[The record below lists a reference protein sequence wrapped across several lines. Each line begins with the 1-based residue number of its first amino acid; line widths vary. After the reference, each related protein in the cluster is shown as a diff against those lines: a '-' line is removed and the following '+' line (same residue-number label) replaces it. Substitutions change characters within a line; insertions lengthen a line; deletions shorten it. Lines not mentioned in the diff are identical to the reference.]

1 MNLDYCIFC
10 FEEYGKEENNSFTK
24 IYKQVLNINNNSFY
38 DFVKNNI
45 NIVKN
50 KNFVIHCNHNYHLGC
65 FVKYHKYNCNNAND
79 CFGNCRLPCPLCTIP
94 IKSYDLQKAFKE
106 INKLYSILEILKMK
120 LSRLYIEIKIK
131 KIIFRC
137 KKIFVKVY
145 LHEYYQYNKL
155 NILYDDLYQIKTD
168 LEKYIHNY
176 INFYQV

>member
-10 FEEYGKEENNSFTK
+10 FEEYSKGENNSFTK
-24 IYKQVLNINNNSFY
+24 IYKQVLHIDNNSFY
-38 DFVKNNI
+38 DFIENNI
-45 NIVKN
+45 NLVKN

-65 FVKYHKYNCNNAND
+65 FVKYHTYKCNNGDD

-94 IKSYDLQKAFKE
+94 IKSHDLQKAFKE
-106 INKLYSILEILKMK
+106 INKLHSILEILKIK

-131 KIIFRC
+131 KIIFCC
-137 KKIFVKVY
+137 KKKFVRLNLY
-145 LHEYYQYNKL
+145 EYYKYNKL

-168 LEKYIHNY
+168 LKKYIRNY